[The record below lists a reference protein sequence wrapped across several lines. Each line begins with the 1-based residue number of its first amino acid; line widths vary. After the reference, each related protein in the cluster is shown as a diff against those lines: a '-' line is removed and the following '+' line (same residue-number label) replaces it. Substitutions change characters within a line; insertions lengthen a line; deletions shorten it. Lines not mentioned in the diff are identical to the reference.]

1 MYNSLGTSILGGS
14 FLFFFVIMCWS
25 IVWKAIALWLAAR
38 NNHKL
43 WFGIM
48 IVINTVGILE
58 IIYIVAVAMK
68 RPGAKSK
75 LMDEIK
81 YGGVTIEEKPKEPEV
96 K

>member
-14 FLFFFVIMCWS
+14 FLVFFVIMCWS
-25 IVWKAIALWLAAR
+25 IVWKAIALWLSAR

-48 IVINTVGILE
+48 IIINTVGILE
-58 IIYIVAVAMK
+58 IVYIVFVAMK
-68 RPGAKSK
+68 RPGAKNK
-75 LMDEIK
+75 LIDEIK
-81 YGGVTIEEKPKEPEV
+81 YGGVTTEEKPKEPEV